1 MRQITVDCDVCGK
14 DIPLEQSKEALI
26 KEAAPNAYHL
36 YDLCATCLDEQ
47 LQNAENVNDTDGF
60 RQKAAALITP
70 KGGQLPARKA
80 S

>member
-1 MRQITVDCDVCGK
+1 MRQITVDCDVCGT

-26 KEAAPNAYHL
+26 KEEAPNAYHL
-36 YDLCATCLDEQ
+36 YDLCASCLDEQ
-47 LQNAENVNDTDGF
+47 LKSASAVNDTDGF

-70 KGGQLPARKA
+70 KDGRLPERKA